1 MLVIIQSHV
10 VVRPS
15 FLVDG
20 QEQRQICFLG
30 SYFCC
35 AGKMWLG
42 SLSCIAGTSHNQYWT
57 WRQTNYLFNLFQNR
71 NQAAFSPTEVAS
83 FKRRIQV
90 TEWSETS
97 FIQNLFGIKCNTWS
111 LEVMANPYFRPTFWC
126 YESRLQ
132 TIFASLVSD
141 LNIHLISTLAMCKW
155 TVIFG

>member
-1 MLVIIQSHV
+1 MCKIHISSKITATKLKPNITGIQNSRAHFMLVIIQSHV

-15 FLVDG
+15 FLLDG
-20 QEQRQICFLG
+20 QEQRQICFVR

-97 FIQNLFGIKCNTWS
+97 WS
-111 LEVMANPYFRPTFWC
+111 FVHSEFVWNKVHAILGR
-126 YESRLQ
+126 
-132 TIFASLVSD
+132 
-141 LNIHLISTLAMCKW
+141 
-155 TVIFG
+155 

>member
-1 MLVIIQSHV
+1 MCKIYHPRSLQLNLKQNITGIQNSGAHFMQVIIQSHV
-10 VVRPS
+10 VVQPS
-15 FLVDG
+15 FLVDD
-20 QEQRQICFLG
+20 QEDRQICFLG

-97 FIQNLFGIKCNTWS
+97 WS
-111 LEVMANPYFRPTFWC
+111 LVHSEFVWNKVQYLVVRGDGK
-126 YESRLQ
+126 
-132 TIFASLVSD
+132 SL
-141 LNIHLISTLAMCKW
+141 
-155 TVIFG
+155 F

>member
-15 FLVDG
+15 FLIDG
-20 QEQRQICFLG
+20 QEDRQIFFVG

-141 LNIHLISTLAMCKW
+141 LKIHLISNLANCKW